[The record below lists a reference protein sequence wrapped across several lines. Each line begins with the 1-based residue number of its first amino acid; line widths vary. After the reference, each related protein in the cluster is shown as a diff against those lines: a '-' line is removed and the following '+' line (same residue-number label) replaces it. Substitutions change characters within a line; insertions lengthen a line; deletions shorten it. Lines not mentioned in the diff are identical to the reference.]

1 MSMTA
6 RPTDA
11 QFSAIEQQAILQWKE
26 LQVTAAENDDDQR
39 TLTDTLGSQNVQH
52 SGNPSRR
59 TTRALNE
66 MPSTSSRSSKK
77 PILRLDNPLTIEEKL
92 LKMEEP
98 TLCWCKKE
106 AATFDTLEFGVIYE
120 CHNLQEFRTSK
131 ISAANE
137 SSFDDVASIA
147 SDITDKRK
155 DDISRSSSS
164 SSPANG
170 SSTNSDQVF
179 PSKPEGSKKV
189 VRSPAILDKIR
200 GKGRA
205 QPSNICGFHVHK
217 RVWDQLRNQLQ
228 AGNDLDSNHVELN
241 ICPAFNLTFCAS
253 FRLQNSFPKRSP
265 PVPKCF
271 CNFPVKMLLST
282 SGLHKN
288 RVIFTCPN
296 FDVDNAR
303 PKCSWA
309 LIAEEVPFIPSI
321 ICTHALLQ
329 KSTGPVESSAASLE
343 ATPSQS
349 QKSVAKDNPVSSS
362 LTALKDL
369 SDDIVSPKGSASSSI
384 VSDAIATTSHTDPRP
399 NTSGSSV
406 DRHGIRWTKDRQI
419 LGASSN
425 ANTPIVADNGADSMA
440 GPSFSSYSAEAN
452 DEYPPHQDG
461 YTEKDVGHTSDRALQ
476 TASDHEYGMYEQSSP
491 QTHSSE
497 DLFRQHQYALRKAI
511 LRNKSDHQI
520 SEWMTGLNLPNQLTA
535 SQQSA
540 PPIRRSMSNGSRSGV
555 NNGDMYNDNE
565 SYQPYRASVSTSYDP
580 NSAYSIQMMQDHTSG
595 ENHTFPT
602 TGKSSSNMVPP
613 SVYKTLMIPKRASDN
628 PYSKASLL
636 NTLNISEPS
645 EIDVSQ
651 PQHKRTYP
659 EYNTPKSPGPSRSK
673 EHVMSSPTTPS
684 TSKQNV
690 SPATLNTV
698 DNDMESNG
706 GTRNQ
711 VMKQLDVLEANFH
724 KSISSLFLNQK
735 KQILQIQEQMM
746 VDMEAIQYPMYEY
759 VAKLE
764 RTQRSLQLENELFK
778 REKLHAEESHDK
790 MQQVHAEEMDLRR
803 HCQKRTANL
812 EILVTEILQQN
823 ERLQQ
828 EIEEKNEVAKLSDF
842 KCRVCWHNTITHAT
856 IPCYHLYC
864 EACADKVKECA
875 MCRKAKDGIQRIY
888 LG

>member
-6 RPTDA
+6 RPA
-11 QFSAIEQQAILQWKE
+11 NAHFSAIEKQAILRWKE
-26 LQVTAAENDDDQR
+26 LQETAAENDDNQR
-39 TLTDTLGSQNVQH
+39 SVTDVQSNQNVQH
-52 SGNPSRR
+52 SGNATRR
-59 TTRALNE
+59 TIRTLNE
-66 MPSTSSRSSKK
+66 MPPNSSRSTKK
-77 PILRLDNPLTIEEKL
+77 PIIRLDNPMTVEEKL

-120 CHNLQEFRTSK
+120 CHNLQEFRNSK
-131 ISAANE
+131 SSVTNE
-137 SSFDDVASIA
+137 STFDDQASTA

-164 SSPANG
+164 SPANG
-170 SSTNSDQVF
+170 GSTTSDQVF
-179 PSKPEGSKKV
+179 PSKSKGARKPG
-189 VRSPAILDKIR
+189 RSPAILDKNR
-200 GKGRA
+200 AKGRA

-217 RVWDQLRNQLQ
+217 RVWDQLRSQLQ

-329 KSTGPVESSAASLE
+329 KPTGLVESSAIIVEAS
-343 ATPSQS
+343 TSHF
-349 QKSVAKDNPVSSS
+349 QKSVTNENLVVANI
-362 LTALKDL
+362 TALKDL

-384 VSDAIATTSHTDPRP
+384 VSDAIATTSHTDPRS
-399 NTSGSSV
+399 NVSGSNV
-406 DRHGIRWTKDRQI
+406 DRQGIRWTKDRQI

-425 ANTPIVADNGADSMA
+425 ANTPVIADNGADSMA
-440 GPSFSSYSAEAN
+440 GPSFSSYSVEVN

-461 YTEKDVGHTSDRALQ
+461 YAEQDNGHTSEKILQ
-476 TASDHEYGMYEQSSP
+476 TAADHEYGVYEQSSP
-491 QTHSSE
+491 QVYNSE

-511 LRNKSDHQI
+511 LRNKSDHHI
-520 SEWMTGLNLPNQLTA
+520 SEWMTGLNIPNQLVA
-535 SQQSA
+535 SQQTA
-540 PPIRRSMSNGSRSGV
+540 PPIRRSMSNGSRSGI
-555 NNGDMYNDNE
+555 NNGDIYNDSE
-565 SYQPYRASVSTSYDP
+565 PYQPYRQSVSTAYDP
-580 NSAYSIQMMQDHTSG
+580 NSAYGIQMMQDHLTG
-595 ENHTFPT
+595 ETHTFPA
-602 TGKSSSNMVPP
+602 TGKSTSNMMPP
-613 SVYKTLMIPKRASDN
+613 SVYKTFMIPKRASDN
-628 PYSKASLL
+628 SYSKASLL
-636 NTLNISEPS
+636 NTLNTDTFET
-645 EIDVSQ
+645 DVAQ
-651 PQHKRTYP
+651 QHKRAHP
-659 EYNTPKSPGPSRSK
+659 EYNTPQSPAPSRSK
-673 EHVMSSPTTPS
+673 EHVMSSPTIPS
-684 TSKQNV
+684 ISKQNL
-690 SPATLNTV
+690 SSAAYNTP
-698 DNDMESNG
+698 DNDLESNG
-706 GTRNQ
+706 GTKNQ
-711 VMKQLDVLEANFH
+711 VMKQLDMLEANFH

-764 RTQRSLQLENELFK
+764 RTQRTLQLENELFK

-828 EIEEKNEVAKLSDF
+828 EIEENNEVAKLSDF

-856 IPCYHLYC
+856 IPCYHCVYC

-875 MCRKAKDGIQRIY
+875 MCRKEKEGIQRIY

>member
-11 QFSAIEQQAILQWKE
+11 HFSAIEQQAILQWKE
-26 LQVTAAENDDDQR
+26 LQETAAENDDDQR
-39 TLTDTLGSQNVQH
+39 TSTDLGNQNVQQT
-52 SGNPSRR
+52 GNQSRR
-59 TTRALNE
+59 PTRSLNE
-66 MPSTSSRSSKK
+66 MPSNSSRSSKK
-77 PILRLDNPLTIEEKL
+77 PMIRPDNPLTTEEKL

-106 AATFDTLEFGVIYE
+106 AAAFDTLEFGVIYE
-120 CHNLQEFRTSK
+120 CHNLKEFRTSK
-131 ISAANE
+131 GPVANE
-137 SSFDDVASIA
+137 STSDDIASIV
-147 SDITDKRK
+147 SDVTDKRK

-164 SSPANG
+164 SPANG
-170 SSTNSDQVF
+170 GSTNNDQVF
-179 PSKPEGSKKV
+179 PSKSEGSKKS
-189 VRSPAILDKIR
+189 VRSPAILDKNR
-200 GKGRA
+200 AKSRA

-241 ICPAFNLTFCAS
+241 ICPAFNLTFCAN

-329 KSTGPVESSAASLE
+329 KPTGQAEPLATALE
-343 ATPSQS
+343 VTPLQR
-349 QKSVAKDNPVSSS
+349 SVANDNPVSSS
-362 LTALKDL
+362 FTAFKDL

-384 VSDAIATTSHTDPRP
+384 ISDAIATTSHADSRP
-399 NTSGSSV
+399 NASGSNV

-419 LGASSN
+419 LGASSS
-425 ANTPIVADNGADSMA
+425 ANTQTVTDNGADSMA
-440 GPSFSSYSAEAN
+440 GPSFSTYSVEVN

-461 YTEKDVGHTSDRALQ
+461 LTEKDVGHTSDRALQ
-476 TASDHEYGMYEQSSP
+476 TSADHEYGVYEQSSP
-491 QTHSSE
+491 QVYSSE

-520 SEWMTGLNLPNQLTA
+520 SEWMTGLNLPNQSTA
-535 SQQSA
+535 SQHSA

-555 NNGDMYNDNE
+555 NNGDIYNDNE
-565 SYQPYRASVSTSYDP
+565 SYQPYRTSASTSYDP
-580 NSAYSIQMMQDHTSG
+580 NSAYGSQMIQDHTPG

-602 TGKSSSNMVPP
+602 TGKSTSTMVPP
-613 SVYKTLMIPKRASDN
+613 SVYKTLMIPKRAGDN
-628 PYSKASLL
+628 SYSKASLF
-636 NTLNISEPS
+636 NTFNTEPS
-645 EIDVSQ
+645 ETDIS
-651 PQHKRTYP
+651 PQHKRAYP
-659 EYNTPKSPGPSRSK
+659 EYNSPKSPGPSRSK
-673 EHVMSSPTTPS
+673 DHVTSSPTIPS
-684 TSKQNV
+684 TSKQNMS
-690 SPATLNTV
+690 SPALNMG
-698 DNDMESNG
+698 DNGMESNG
-706 GTRNQ
+706 GTKNQ
-711 VMKQLDVLEANFH
+711 VMKHLDLLEANFH

-764 RTQRSLQLENELFK
+764 RTQRTLQLENELFK

-856 IPCYHLYC
+856 IPCYHCIYC

-875 MCRKAKDGIQRIY
+875 MCRKGKDGIQRIY